1 MYRPTIDT
9 TLRVR
14 LRHRP
19 GQLAQLATAVATEQG
34 LLGEIVTVR
43 LGETHTVREITIE
56 SLDDDHTTR
65 IIEAV
70 KAIDGVEVMEVV
82 DPVFESHRG
91 GKIHSTSRV
100 RLEHVSDL
108 RSIYTPGVARVST
121 AIQRDPDRAWDLTG
135 VGGSVAIYTNGT
147 RVLGLGDIGPLA
159 SLPVMEG
166 KAVMYDRFVGLSAT
180 PILVDTKDPDEFVET
195 VLRTHKGFGG
205 IHLEDI
211 RVPECFRIE
220 DELMRRLEKPV
231 MHDDQHGTAAVTLAA
246 VINACKV
253 AELDLR
259 KARIGQIGL
268 GAAGSAI
275 ASLLL
280 SYGVGEVL
288 VTDVS
293 ADAIGRLVERGA
305 RGTDFDGVLAGSDIV
320 IAATGRAGLIPAARV
335 RTGQIVFALS
345 NPYPEIDP
353 GVAVAAGAAFAS
365 DGRSINNILAYPG
378 LFKGA
383 LAVRS
388 RSITPEMKIVAA
400 ETIARLA
407 EPGEVVPSPF
417 SMELHS
423 EVASR
428 VARMAIDQGLE
439 NTLRL

>member
-19 GQLAQLATAVATEQG
+19 GQLARLATAVATEQG
-34 LLGEIVTVR
+34 LLGEIATVS
-43 LGETHTVREITIE
+43 LGEAHSVRDITVE
-56 SLDDDHTTR
+56 SLDDAHTLR

-70 KAIDGVEVMEVV
+70 KAVDGVEVLAVA

-91 GKIHSTSRV
+91 GKIHSSSRV

-121 AIQRDPDRAWDLTG
+121 AIAKEPARAWDLTG

-180 PILVDTKDPDEFVET
+180 PILVDTKDPEEFVET
-195 VLRTHKGFGG
+195 VMRTHKGFGG

-211 RVPECFRIE
+211 RIPECFRIE

-246 VINACKV
+246 VLNACR
-253 AELDLR
+253 AAGLDLR
-259 KARIGQIGL
+259 RAKIGQIGL

-280 SYGVGEVL
+280 AYGAGEVL
-288 VTDVS
+288 VTDMS
-293 ADAIGRLVERGA
+293 REAIGRLVERGA
-305 RGTDFDGVLAGSDIV
+305 RGSDFDGILREADLV
-320 IAATGRAGLIPAARV
+320 IAATGKAGLIPAEKV
-335 RTGQIVFALS
+335 RSGQILFALS
-345 NPYPEIDP
+345 NPFPEIEP
-353 GVAVAAGAAFAS
+353 QVAEAAGAAFAS

-383 LAVRS
+383 LEARS
-388 RSITPEMKIVAA
+388 RSITPEMKIAAA

-407 EPGEVVPSPF
+407 DPGEVVPSPF
-417 SMELHS
+417 SMELHA
-423 EVASR
+423 EVSR
-428 VARMAIDQGLE
+428 QVAARAREQGLE
-439 NTLRL
+439 GTLRL